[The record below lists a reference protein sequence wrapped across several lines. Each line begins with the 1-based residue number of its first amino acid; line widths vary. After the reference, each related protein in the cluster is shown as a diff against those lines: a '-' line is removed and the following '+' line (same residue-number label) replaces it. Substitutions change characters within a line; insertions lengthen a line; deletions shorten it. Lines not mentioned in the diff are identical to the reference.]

1 MLLGLGF
8 AGALGANISFASW
21 LPTYYQEQFAF
32 SLERAGQTAS
42 VLTIFGMV
50 GSLLGSV
57 LPMRFPRRKPFLLLA
72 GLLMPIAGVGCFLGT
87 SNAVLLPSLA
97 VFGVATSIFIP
108 VMMTI
113 PMEAARIGPARAG
126 VAVSVILGAGN
137 FSGFVV
143 PLLVGTARD
152 VSGTFVLGLAV
163 VAHRKRTGACR
174 IARRASA
181 HHHPHNRRRTDHCYE
196 QRQRQMPADDCC
208 DARRDRHRGR
218 HAKCLRDDAKTVYR
232 CEFARLEPAHHHRGQ
247 RTEQHRRAEREEDA
261 KHE

>member
-1 MLLGLGF
+1 MSVAASIAGVAGWQLTLCSFAAVVGSATLVWVVMTRGIASDAAGDAALSVRDIRDVAGDRLTVLLGLGF

-42 VLTIFGMV
+42 VLTIFGMI

-57 LPMRFPRRKPFLLLA
+57 LPMKFPRRKPLLLLA
-72 GLLMPIAGVGCFLGT
+72 GVLMPIAGVGCFMST

-97 VFGVATSIFIP
+97 LFGVATSIFIP

-113 PMEAARIGPARAG
+113 PMESARIGPARAG

-137 FSGFVV
+137 LSGFVV

-152 VSGTFVLGLAV
+152 VSGTFVLGLAIAGCLALAMAA
-163 VAHRKRTGACR
+163 VALVIPETGPVL
-174 IARRASA
+174 ARSA
-181 HHHPHNRRRTDHCYE
+181 PE
-196 QRQRQMPADDCC
+196 A
-208 DARRDRHRGR
+208 A
-218 HAKCLRDDAKTVYR
+218 
-232 CEFARLEPAHHHRGQ
+232 
-247 RTEQHRRAEREEDA
+247 
-261 KHE
+261 